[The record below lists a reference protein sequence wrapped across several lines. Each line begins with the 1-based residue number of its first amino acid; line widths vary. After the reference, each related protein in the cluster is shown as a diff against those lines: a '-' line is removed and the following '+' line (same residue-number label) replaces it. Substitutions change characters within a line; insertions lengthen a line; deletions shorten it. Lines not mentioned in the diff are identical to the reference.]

1 MIITASARPDL
12 PELEDDVVAYTMH
25 VADFRI
31 VEGKDFDDPER
42 PQNFLVVDLRLEPG
56 APEALGIWRSLKLG
70 QTKSGIV
77 SKLRALLNALAGLP
91 EGTLIA
97 GFDTETLEWTYPDGA
112 VHVLEVGNRLTV
124 RGSTK
129 VTQAGER
136 RFGVDRFRPA
146 V

>member
-1 MIITASARPDL
+1 MIITATTRPDL
-12 PELEDDVVAYTMH
+12 PELEDDVAYVMT
-25 VADFRI
+25 VTDFRI

-42 PQNFLVVDLRLEPG
+42 PQDFLIVDLRLEPG
-56 APEALGIWRSLKLG
+56 APEALGIWCSLKLG

-91 EGTLIA
+91 ESTLIT
-97 GFDTETLEWTYPDGA
+97 GFDTETLEWTYPDGTVYA
-112 VHVLEVGNRLTV
+112 LEVGNQLTV

-129 VTQAGER
+129 VTTAGER